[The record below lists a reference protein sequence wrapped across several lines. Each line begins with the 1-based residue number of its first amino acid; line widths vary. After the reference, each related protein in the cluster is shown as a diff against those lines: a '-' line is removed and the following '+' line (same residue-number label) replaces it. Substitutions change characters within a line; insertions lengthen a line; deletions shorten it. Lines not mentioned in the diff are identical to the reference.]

1 MNVWAMFDPTTGT
14 RTSGESPLAVTIQP
28 GIVRGLALLGL
39 VGATPV
45 QIDIHDG
52 ESLVYSRT
60 EAVGD
65 TQVLLDWYDYYFAE
79 IIPRETLVLSDLP
92 PSGTAAN
99 TYTVTGASQVEIGRG
114 PCRKSVCQYV

>member
-14 RTSGESPLAVTIQP
+14 RTSGESPLAVNIQP

-39 VGATPV
+39 VGATQV

-65 TQVLLDWYDYYFAE
+65 TQMLLDWYRSEEHTSELQSLMRISYAVFCLKKK
-79 IIPRETLVLSDLP
+79 I
-92 PSGTAAN
+92 N
-99 TYTVTGASQVEIGRG
+99 TNYQSTDN
-114 PCRKSVCQYV
+114 